1 MKLLLDF
8 IDFYQEQDYIIFWS
22 VSVSVLITL
31 FIIFLW
37 VINFQ
42 HLPQELPLFYSLP
55 WGDAQLGNTGQFIIL
70 PSTVLLITL
79 TNLIISWHLHPSQ
92 IVVKRILSFSSVVI
106 ALLFLISAI
115 KIIFTF
121 V

>member
-1 MKLLLDF
+1 MKLLNDF
-8 IDFYQEQDYIIFWS
+8 VNFYQEQDSVIFWS
-22 VSVSVLITL
+22 VSISVLATLLMIT
-31 FIIFLW
+31 LW
-37 VINFQ
+37 VINFRS
-42 HLPQELPLFYSLP
+42 LPTELPLFYSLP
-55 WGDAQLGNTGQFIIL
+55 WGDSQLGNIGQFIIL

-92 IVVKRILSFSSVVI
+92 IVVKRILSFSSATI
-106 ALLFLISAI
+106 SLLFFISAM

>member
-1 MKLLLDF
+1 MKF
-8 IDFYQEQDYIIFWS
+8 IKEFVGFYQEQDSIIFWS
-22 VSVSVLITL
+22 VSVSVLSTL
-31 FIIFLW
+31 LIISFW
-37 VINFQ
+37 VINFTN
-42 HLPQELPLFYSLP
+42 LPSDLPLFYSLS
-55 WGDAQLGNTGQFIIL
+55 WGDAQLGSIGQFIII

-92 IVVKRILSFSSVVI
+92 IIVKRILSFSSAI
-106 ALLFLISAI
+106 ISLLFFISAI